1 MQQVD
6 RFANKKEK
14 DIMKRLYRYYALS
27 LQDIQNEIGKYER
40 KGILTQNHMMQ
51 YNRLANLEKE
61 IAREMQ
67 KLNSKVTVHLKA
79 GLGELYEESYYRMGF
94 MFEKEVQ
101 AKLAFTQLPTKALEG
116 VIENPMDRIG
126 WVTRNRQNHQVLTQ
140 RVQEELFRGLAQG
153 KGYRDISRMLKDR
166 REKAVEND
174 IDRIVRTEAHRVR
187 ESAKLDS
194 MEHAQKQGVVAK
206 KRWVATLDGRT
217 RDTHQSVDGQEVEVN
232 EDFEVNGA
240 TGKAPGMTGEPAED
254 INCRCT
260 MITVIEGFEPTER
273 RARGE
278 GVIPYQNY
286 DEWRDAR
293 VNG

>member
-1 MQQVD
+1 MLQVD
-6 RFANKKEK
+6 RSANKKEK
-14 DIMKRLYRYYALS
+14 DIMKRIYRYYALS

-101 AKLAFTQLPTKALEG
+101 AKLAFTQLPARVLEG

-126 WVTRNRQNHQVLTQ
+126 WVTRNRQNHRVLTQ

-153 KGYRDISRMLKDR
+153 KGYRDISRTLKDR
-166 REKAVEND
+166 MEKAVEND
-174 IDRIVRTEAHRVR
+174 IERIVTTEAHRIR
-187 ESAKLDS
+187 EAAKKDS
-194 MEHAQKQGVVAK
+194 MAHAKAQGVVAK
-206 KRWVATLDGRT
+206 KRWVSTLDGDT
-217 RDTHQSVDGQEVEVN
+217 RDSHQSLDGTTIEIE
-232 EDFEVNGA
+232 EDFEGNYGS
-240 TGKAPGMTGEPAED
+240 GPAPGHLGDPRDD
-254 INCRCT
+254 IRCRCT
-260 MITVIEGFEPTER
+260 TITVIEGFEPTER

-278 GVIPYQNY
+278 GIIPYTNY
-286 DEWRDAR
+286 DEWRDER